1 MGFHARQRP
10 LLVLLMGSTK
20 GIGFWPSLSLV
31 MGNMIGSGIFLLPA
45 TLAIYGQW
53 SLLGWA
59 LSTAGALLLAR
70 TFAQLSRQKALNGG
84 PYAYAR
90 LAFGDFVGFIAAWA
104 YWLSI
109 WIGNAAIAVAL
120 TASFSAFFPILN
132 ENNGVAALTTLAFIW
147 LTTGLNVLGVRSAA
161 IFQSI
166 TTVLRLL
173 PILLICTWGF
183 TGFQWH
189 NLSAVERPDSIL
201 QAALGTAALT
211 LWSFLGI
218 ESVTVPAAEVRNP
231 ERTIPLATWWGTLL
245 SALIFVLACTAV
257 MGMFPASVLQSD
269 ATPFAS
275 AAFLLWG
282 EGGNWIAA
290 ATCIACLGALNGWI
304 LLQGQIPAAAAK
316 DGLFPAIFAHK
327 NQRGAPVLAL
337 VISSVLMSGMV
348 LFNFSSALQAQFQ
361 NLILL
366 ATLANLTPYALCS
379 VAELAISKTKSTSL
393 WLRSM
398 ATFVFTLA
406 AIIGCGW
413 LVIWKGS
420 LLLVAGVPIYFL
432 LKKWKE
438 KSD

>member
-1 MGFHARQRP
+1 MKSKRD
-10 LLVLLMGSTK
+10 
-20 GIGFWPSLSLV
+20 IGFWPSLSLV

-45 TLAIYGQW
+45 TLAVYGQW
-53 SLLGWA
+53 SFLGWA

-70 TFAQLSRQKALNGG
+70 TFAQLSRQKALDGG

-183 TGFQWH
+183 KGFQWQ
-189 NLSAVERPDSIL
+189 NMSAVERPDSIL
-201 QAALGTAALT
+201 QAALSTAALT

-257 MGMFPASVLQSD
+257 MGMFPASVLQAD

-282 EGGNWIAA
+282 EGGSWIAA

-316 DGLFPAIFAHK
+316 DGLFPAFFARK
-327 NQRGAPVLAL
+327 NQRGAPILAL

-379 VAELAISKTKSTSL
+379 VAELAMSKEKSNSL
-393 WLRSM
+393 WLRSI
-398 ATFVFTLA
+398 ATFTFTLA

-420 LLLVAGVPIYFL
+420 LLLLGGVPVYFL
-432 LKKWKE
+432 LKKWSLTKTE
-438 KSD
+438 NK

>member
-1 MGFHARQRP
+1 MG
-10 LLVLLMGSTK
+10 VKK
-20 GIGFWPSLSLV
+20 GIGFWPSLTLV

-45 TLAIYGQW
+45 TLAIYGKW

-59 LSTAGALLLAR
+59 LSCTGALLLAH
-70 TFAQLSRQKALNGG
+70 TFAQLSKQKALSGG

-104 YWLSI
+104 YWLCL

-120 TASFSAFFPILN
+120 TASLSAFFPNLQSDK
-132 ENNGVAALTTLAFIW
+132 GTAALTTLGFIW
-147 LTTGLNVLGVRSAA
+147 LATGLNALGVHSAA

-173 PILLICTWGF
+173 PILLICTLGF
-183 TGFQWH
+183 SDFEWQ
-189 NLSAVERPDSIL
+189 NLSLVERPDSIL

-245 SALIFVLACTAV
+245 SALVFVLACVAV
-257 MGMFPASVLQSD
+257 MGMFPVEVLKSD

-275 AAFLLWG
+275 AAFQLWG
-282 EGGNWIAA
+282 ETGRWIIAG
-290 ATCIACLGALNGWI
+290 ATSIACMGALNGWI

-316 DGLFPAIFAHK
+316 DGLFPAFWGHQ
-327 NQRGAPVLAL
+327 NQLGAPVPAL

-348 LFNFSSALQAQFQ
+348 IVNFSAALQAQFQ

-366 ATLANLTPYALCS
+366 ATLATLTPYALCS
-379 VAELAISKTKSTSL
+379 IAELAMSKQKDTSL

-398 ATFVFTLA
+398 ATLAFTLA

-413 LVIWKGS
+413 AVIWKGS
-420 LLLVAGVPIYFL
+420 LLILAGVPVYFL
-432 LKKWKE
+432 LKNGKRKAIDPN
-438 KSD
+438 SIL